1 MGNLL
6 FDRGDSS
13 QPYLIFQKEYRYFKT
28 VTNSNYILSWKSK
41 GFSAECIRSPTTS
54 DNILNPE
61 LCYIEYNIRLKF
73 TGSCLKQSKTTYT
86 YKKVVNIYIVY
97 QLNASSSNDDDPT

>member
-6 FDRGDSS
+6 FDGGDSS

-61 LCYIEYNIRLKF
+61 LCYIEYNKYKIKIYWKLF
-73 TGSCLKQSKTTYT
+73 KTI
-86 YKKVVNIYIVY
+86 KNHIY
-97 QLNASSSNDDDPT
+97 L